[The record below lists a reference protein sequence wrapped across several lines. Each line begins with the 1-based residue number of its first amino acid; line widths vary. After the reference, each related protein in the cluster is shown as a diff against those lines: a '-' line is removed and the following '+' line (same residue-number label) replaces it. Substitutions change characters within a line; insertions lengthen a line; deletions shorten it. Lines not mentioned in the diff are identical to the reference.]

1 MCFSMK
7 LDTFSQTLATSAI
20 KRLLKITHDPYT
32 VHQVQYINQWE
43 TLFFIDTNLRVTM
56 LKPNSLSE
64 QVVP

>member
-32 VHQVQYINQWE
+32 VHQVQYINKSNA
-43 TLFFIDTNLRVTM
+43 D
-56 LKPNSLSE
+56 S
-64 QVVP
+64 